1 MSDVSSASPEQGR
14 PPLPHDFLPPVPSFT
29 VVSDD
34 VRPGA
39 RLAEAQTFGGAN
51 RSPHLRWEGYPEG
64 TKSFAVTCFDPDAP
78 TGSGFWHWVL
88 FDIPADVTELPAGAG
103 GGEMK
108 GLPAGAVHARNDYGT
123 RDFGGAAP
131 PPGDGPHRYVF
142 TVYAV
147 DQEKLGPDAD
157 TSPAAVG
164 FNLRFH
170 TLARAQLIGEHE
182 TPANG

>member
-1 MSDVSSASPEQGR
+1 MSGVSEQKR
-14 PPLPHDFLPPVPSFT
+14 RPLPHDFHPAVPSFT

-34 VRPGA
+34 VSPGA
-39 RLAEAQTFGGAN
+39 VLRSDQVFSGGN
-51 RSPHLRWEGYPEG
+51 ISPHLRWEGFPEG

-103 GGEMK
+103 SGEMK
-108 GLPAGAVHARNDYGT
+108 GLPAGAVHVRNDYGT

-131 PPGDGPHRYVF
+131 PPGDGSHRYVF

-147 DQEKLGPDAD
+147 DKEKLGPDETA
-157 TSPAAVG
+157 SPAVVG

-170 TLARAQLIGEHE
+170 ALARAQLIGEYE
-182 TPANG
+182 NPAAG